1 MYDSKNVLKNHENQK
16 TIVNN
21 NYTRQKLE
29 AEKIALEYKSI
40 ILRTNFLDFQT
51 SKIIKLLLIGSIL
64 KL

>member
-40 ILRTNFLDFQT
+40 F
-51 SKIIKLLLIGSIL
+51 
-64 KL
+64 